1 MPWLPELFSAPA
13 LERIQEKWDRA
24 LVTVPFFDGLM
35 TGELDAMLESFA
47 GAPELHHPVRGRI
60 KGVRAFS
67 KFVVETRAWLSQSGS
82 SVEDLDH
89 VIRGGR
95 RGCGEVVLHLEE
107 ASGRVSLPVAIVAD
121 KEPGGQIDELRMYY
135 SSWPLT
141 GRHANRPPLL
151 QADPEVGTVSD
162 LMKQIRAT
170 EVTKAAVQY
179 QGVLTS
185 GGPVKMRPG
194 KGKKG
199 VGPPP
204 AKVSV
209 QDMVTEIRT
218 KFDITDEEALYIR
231 QVTEEKVA
239 DAAIGITV
247 KAHRNDWLYLEG
259 PYRGQVNEDIQ
270 TTYDD
275 HGRYDELADPK
286 YTDTGGIFDI
296 MAITVIQTHLAA
308 P

>member
-35 TGELDAMLESFA
+35 TGELDAMIESFA

-151 QADPEVGTVSD
+151 QADPEVAESD
-162 LMKQIRAT
+162 VVAEYQRALASGDVDAIVAVF
-170 EVTKAAVQY
+170 EPDGYAREPAGGDHVHRGPDGLRAFYERLFSNGGGIPLEQCAVVEDEQCVRARVQRRAVGQHRVAAP
-179 QGVLTS
+179 
-185 GGPVKMRPG
+185 GGGCRLRPG
-194 KGKKG
+194 SERQAGR
-199 VGPPP
+199 GPHLRRRRPASPP
-204 AKVSV
+204 
-209 QDMVTEIRT
+209 QPRN
-218 KFDITDEEALYIR
+218 R
-231 QVTEEKVA
+231 
-239 DAAIGITV
+239 
-247 KAHRNDWLYLEG
+247 HR
-259 PYRGQVNEDIQ
+259 PASRRRG
-270 TTYDD
+270 
-275 HGRYDELADPK
+275 
-286 YTDTGGIFDI
+286 
-296 MAITVIQTHLAA
+296 MA
-308 P
+308 

>member
-121 KEPGGQIDELRMYY
+121 KETGGQIDELRMYY

-151 QADPEVGTVSD
+151 QADPEVAESDVVAEYQRALASGDVDAIMAVFEPDGYAREPAGGDHVHRGPDGLRAFYKRLFSNGGGIPLEQCAVVEDEQACALEYNVARWGT
-162 LMKQIRAT
+162 T
-170 EVTKAAVQY
+170 ELPPQAGVAVYVRGQNGKLAAARIYDDVD
-179 QGVLTS
+179 
-185 GGPVKMRPG
+185 
-194 KGKKG
+194 
-199 VGPPP
+199 PP
-204 AKVSV
+204 A
-209 QDMVTEIRT
+209 
-218 KFDITDEEALYIR
+218 
-231 QVTEEKVA
+231 
-239 DAAIGITV
+239 AAT
-247 KAHRNDWLYLEG
+247 A
-259 PYRGQVNEDIQ
+259 
-270 TTYDD
+270 
-275 HGRYDELADPK
+275 
-286 YTDTGGIFDI
+286 
-296 MAITVIQTHLAA
+296 
-308 P
+308 